1 MLISFCKLQA
11 FKFSNIMV
19 KIYTTNWCPSCTS
32 AKKLLESLN
41 IQYKE
46 INIEESNLS
55 REQLVDLTGG
65 YTVPQ
70 IIINSRYIGGY
81 DKLLYLHQNN
91 KLEELLNEK

>member
-70 IIINSRYIGGY
+70 IIINSNYIGGY

>member
-46 INIEESNLS
+46 INIEESDLS

-70 IIINSRYIGGY
+70 IIINSSYIGGY

>member
-1 MLISFCKLQA
+1 
-11 FKFSNIMV
+11 MV

-70 IIINSRYIGGY
+70 IIINSSYIRGY

-91 KLEELLNEK
+91 KLDELLNEK